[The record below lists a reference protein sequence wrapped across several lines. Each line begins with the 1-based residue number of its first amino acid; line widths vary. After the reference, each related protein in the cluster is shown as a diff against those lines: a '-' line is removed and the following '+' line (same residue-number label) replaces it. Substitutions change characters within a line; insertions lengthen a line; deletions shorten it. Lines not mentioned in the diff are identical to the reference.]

1 MGLTE
6 KQKKNL
12 PVSLQKA
19 ILNSQKKKKPTTLAS
34 AISQHKK
41 VKKAKEGGQLHGKD
55 LKAMYRE
62 KMETKPYRGKSY
74 KK

>member
-12 PVSLQKA
+12 PVALQKA
-19 ILNSQKKKKPTTLAS
+19 ILNSQKKKEKMSIRPV
-34 AISQHKK
+34 KNV

-55 LKAMYRE
+55 LKAMY
-62 KMETKPYRGKSY
+62 
-74 KK
+74 KKKAKK